1 MQTNV
6 CEDLYRNI
14 LGFSEEMAR
23 SSSRTG
29 KQQVRI
35 IGGHWRGR
43 KLAFTPAD
51 GLRPTGDRIR
61 ETLFNW
67 LADYTAGARCADLFT
82 GSGALGL
89 EALSRGAGHCA
100 FVDSSGAALKQ
111 VGDHLHTLDASNRG
125 TCTPVSAQQFLE
137 ASTDSFDIVFI
148 DPPFHQQLVEPV
160 CAILARRQL
169 VRKGAMI
176 YVETSTAEP
185 SPRLPAGWNP
195 HREKASG
202 GVAYRLFSVD
212 QIAD

>member
-1 MQTNV
+1 
-6 CEDLYRNI
+6 
-14 LGFSEEMAR
+14 
-23 SSSRTG
+23 
-29 KQQVRI
+29 
-35 IGGHWRGR
+35 
-43 KLAFTPAD
+43 
-51 GLRPTGDRIR
+51 
-61 ETLFNW
+61 

-111 VGDHLHTLDASNRG
+111 VGDHLHTLDANNRG